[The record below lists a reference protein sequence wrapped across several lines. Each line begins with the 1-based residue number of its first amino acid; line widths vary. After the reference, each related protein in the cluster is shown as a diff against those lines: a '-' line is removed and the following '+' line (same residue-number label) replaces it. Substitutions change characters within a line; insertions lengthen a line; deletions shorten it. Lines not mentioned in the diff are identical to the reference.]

1 MNSSL
6 VPLTAGADARR
17 CRRRVS
23 MRFLEAF
30 AANMR
35 NPHTHRAY
43 VQAVEEFLAWCAS
56 AGVPSIAAVQPV
68 HVAP

>member
-1 MNSSL
+1 
-6 VPLTAGADARR
+6 
-17 CRRRVS
+17 

-43 VQAVEEFLAWCAS
+43 VQAVEEISAWCAAAAVDRGCS
-56 AGVPSIAAVQPV
+56 AGACR
-68 HVAP
+68 HLN